1 MVENSIELLT
11 KISFIDILYLII
23 TILSVIKCAKKG
35 FVLSILSASKW
46 LLAYVITLFFFPK
59 TKPYFNDYI
68 ENEYALDFVLG
79 ISLFVIVIFIILMI
93 NKGLKNAVKFT
104 GLGKLDSFFG
114 FFFGFL
120 RGYVIIVCVFTTINL
135 FVNYKDWP
143 IKTKESFT
151 FSYIEKGSSYLIENF
166 PNEKDYEDS
175 KEKIK
180 DI

>member
-120 RGYVIIVCVFTTINL
+120 RAYIISVCIFATVNL

-143 IKTKESFT
+143 LKTRESFT
-151 FSYIEKGSSYLIENF
+151 FSYIEKGSSYLVKNF
-166 PNEKDYEDS
+166 PNEKDYKKS
-175 KEKIK
+175 KDKIK

>member
-1 MVENSIELLT
+1 MLENIFEQIT
-11 KISFIDILYLII
+11 DISLIDILYLII
-23 TILSVIKCAKKG
+23 TILSVLKCAKKG
-35 FVLSILSASKW
+35 FILSILSASKW
-46 LLAYVITLFFFPK
+46 LLAYVLTLFTFPK
-59 TKPYFNDYI
+59 IKPYFEDYI
-68 ENEYALDFVLG
+68 SNEYALDITLA
-79 ISLFVIVIFIILMI
+79 ISLFVIIIFVILMI
-93 NKGLKNAVKFT
+93 NKGLKNAIQFT